1 MSTTRKRY
9 SEAVIRQIISE
20 YESGYS
26 IAELKRKYSITGN
39 GTIQKWIKKYSKE
52 GLRHKFIR
60 IQQVEEINQVKE
72 LEKRIKELEQALGKT
87 TLEKLKLECI
97 VEEYQETYGAELV
110 KKKKFAHQQTHPKSQ
125 KHRSGEDKYEHH

>member
-1 MSTTRKRY
+1 MSTTKKRY

-26 IAELKRKYSITGN
+26 IAELKRKYAITGN

-110 KKKKFAHQQTHPKSQ
+110 KKKEVRSSTDSSQ
-125 KHRSGEDKYEHH
+125 KPKA

>member
-9 SEAVIRQIISE
+9 SEAVIRQVISE
-20 YESGYS
+20 YETGSS
-26 IAELKRKYSITGN
+26 IAELQRKYGITGN
-39 GTIQKWIKKYSKE
+39 ETIQKWIKKYSKE
-52 GLRHKFIR
+52 GLRHKYIR
-60 IQQVEEINQVKE
+60 IQQVEEINQVKA

-110 KKKKFAHQQTHPKSQ
+110 KKKEVRSSTDSSQ
-125 KHRSGEDKYEHH
+125 KPKA

>member
-1 MSTTRKRY
+1 MSTIKKKY

-20 YESGYS
+20 YEGGSS
-26 IAELKRKYSITGN
+26 ISEIQRKYGITGGQTVQN
-39 GTIQKWIKKYSKE
+39 WIKKYSRE
-52 GLRHKFIR
+52 GLRHKYIR
-60 IQQVEEINQVKE
+60 IQQVEEINQVKA

-110 KKKKFAHQQTHPKSQ
+110 KKNEVPSSTDSSLKPKA
-125 KHRSGEDKYEHH
+125 